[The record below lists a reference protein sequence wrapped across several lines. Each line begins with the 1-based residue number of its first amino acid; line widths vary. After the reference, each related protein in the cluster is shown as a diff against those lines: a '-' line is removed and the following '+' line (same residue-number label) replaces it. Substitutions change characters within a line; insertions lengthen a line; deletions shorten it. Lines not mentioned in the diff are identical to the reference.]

1 MSRLASTR
9 VYAST
14 VHCSPASEEPS
25 ERWMAGSAMFTIV
38 ASSPTIS
45 RPVEQITSTRWRER
59 VEVMSVTVVAY
70 HAMTATVVT
79 TIISMA
85 RWQPDARGRLRQ
97 AALELYGEHGF
108 DQTTVAQ
115 IAERAGLTERTFYRH
130 FADKREVVFSGEVQ
144 RVLVSTLADAPASMT
159 AIEAV
164 TAALDAAGAVLDE
177 RRDMT
182 RRRQAVIAAN
192 PSLQQ
197 GEQIKYAML
206 AADMAEAL
214 RGRGVEP
221 LSARLAADAGVAV
234 FRAAFERWIDEDEH
248 RDFGRLVRDTLDELA
263 AVIGG

>member
-1 MSRLASTR
+1 M
-9 VYAST
+9 
-14 VHCSPASEEPS
+14 
-25 ERWMAGSAMFTIV
+25 
-38 ASSPTIS
+38 
-45 RPVEQITSTRWRER
+45 EQITSTRWRER
-59 VEVMSVTVVAY
+59 IEVMSVTVVAY

-79 TIISMA
+79 TIVSMA

-130 FADKREVVFSGEVQ
+130 FTDKREVVFSGEVQ

-221 LSARLAADAGVAV
+221 LSASLAADAA
-234 FRAAFERWIDEDEH
+234 WLS
-248 RDFGRLVRDTLDELA
+248 FGPRSSAGSTRTSSA
-263 AVIGG
+263 ISAGSSGTR

>member
-1 MSRLASTR
+1 MSR
-9 VYAST
+9 
-14 VHCSPASEEPS
+14 
-25 ERWMAGSAMFTIV
+25 
-38 ASSPTIS
+38 
-45 RPVEQITSTRWRER
+45 
-59 VEVMSVTVVAY
+59 
-70 HAMTATVVT
+70 
-79 TIISMA
+79 
-85 RWQPDARGRLRQ
+85 WQSNAHGRLRQ

-130 FADKREVVFSGEVQ
+130 FTDKREVVFSGEVQ
-144 RVLVSTLADAPASMT
+144 RVLVSALADAPVSMT

-192 PSLQQ
+192 PGLRQR
-197 GEQIKYAML
+197 EQMKYATL

-221 LSARLAADAGVAV
+221 SSARLAADAGVAV
-234 FRAAFERWIDEDEH
+234 FRAAFERWIDEHEH

-263 AVIGG
+263 AVISG

>member
-1 MSRLASTR
+1 M
-9 VYAST
+9 
-14 VHCSPASEEPS
+14 
-25 ERWMAGSAMFTIV
+25 
-38 ASSPTIS
+38 
-45 RPVEQITSTRWRER
+45 EQITSTRWRER
-59 VEVMSVTVVAY
+59 IEVMSVTVVAY

-79 TIISMA
+79 TIIFMA

-97 AALELYGEHGF
+97 AALELYGEHAF

-144 RVLVSTLADAPASMT
+144 RVLVSTLADAPASLT

-177 RRDMT
+177 RRAMT

-214 RGRGVEP
+214 RARGVEP
-221 LSARLAADAGVAV
+221 LSAGLAADVGVAV

-248 RDFGRLVRDTLDELA
+248 RDFGRLVRGTLDKLA

>member
-1 MSRLASTR
+1 
-9 VYAST
+9 
-14 VHCSPASEEPS
+14 
-25 ERWMAGSAMFTIV
+25 
-38 ASSPTIS
+38 
-45 RPVEQITSTRWRER
+45 
-59 VEVMSVTVVAY
+59 
-70 HAMTATVVT
+70 
-79 TIISMA
+79 MA

-97 AALELYGEHGF
+97 AALELYGERGF

-144 RVLVSTLADAPASMT
+144 RVLVSTIADAPASMT
-159 AIEAV
+159 AIESV
-164 TAALDAAGAVLDE
+164 TAALDAAGAVLDK

-206 AADMAEAL
+206 AANMAEAL

-221 LSARLAADAGVAV
+221 LSAGLAADAGVAV

-248 RDFGRLVRDTLDELA
+248 RDFGRLVRDTLDQLA
-263 AVIGG
+263 AVISG

>member
-1 MSRLASTR
+1 MS
-9 VYAST
+9 
-14 VHCSPASEEPS
+14 
-25 ERWMAGSAMFTIV
+25 
-38 ASSPTIS
+38 
-45 RPVEQITSTRWRER
+45 
-59 VEVMSVTVVAY
+59 
-70 HAMTATVVT
+70 
-79 TIISMA
+79 
-85 RWQPDARGRLRQ
+85 RWQPNARGRLRQ
-97 AALELYGEHGF
+97 AAFELYGEHGF

-192 PSLQQ
+192 PGLQER
-197 GEQIKYAML
+197 EQIKYAAL
-206 AADMAEAL
+206 AADLAEAL

-221 LSARLAADAGVAV
+221 SSAQLAADIGVAV
-234 FRAAFERWIDEDEH
+234 FRGAFERWIDEHEH

-263 AVIGG
+263 AVLRG

>member
-1 MSRLASTR
+1 
-9 VYAST
+9 
-14 VHCSPASEEPS
+14 
-25 ERWMAGSAMFTIV
+25 
-38 ASSPTIS
+38 
-45 RPVEQITSTRWRER
+45 
-59 VEVMSVTVVAY
+59 
-70 HAMTATVVT
+70 MT
-79 TIISMA
+79 
-85 RWQPDARGRLRQ
+85 RWQPNARGRLRQ

-197 GEQIKYAML
+197 REQIKYATL
-206 AADMAEAL
+206 AADMAQAL

-221 LSARLAADAGVAV
+221 RPPIWPPTSASPSSGRRSSAGSTRTNAAISAGSSGT
-234 FRAAFERWIDEDEH
+234 RSTSSQ
-248 RDFGRLVRDTLDELA
+248 L
-263 AVIGG
+263 